1 VSPPAI
7 LVEDLSKKFNRS
19 LAGAAWLGITDGLR
33 RRLRMKPRIELAT
46 GEFWAL
52 RDLSF
57 RVERGE
63 CLGIIGPN
71 GAGKTTLLKLI
82 NRDLRPD
89 RGRIVTAAPATSL
102 IRIGSGLQPL
112 LSGREN
118 IYIQC
123 AQLGLSKRETDT
135 RIERIVEF
143 AGLRDAI
150 DAPVKAYSDG
160 MYARLEF
167 AAATC
172 VPMDLLLIDEV
183 LAVGDIA
190 FQLRCLEHINQL
202 KRAGTAVVFVS
213 HSEMNIRQVA
223 DRCLLLFDGRQ
234 LALGEPERLFA
245 HYYTAVGYCNRQL
258 SAAGGSV
265 AVPEDRAQGIAITS
279 LQRVD
284 GESTATGEG
293 YGVAIGN
300 PLPLG
305 EGRVRAEA
313 HVTATTSSQALG
325 AVALAPL
332 GFAPLALLS
341 PEGEGLDSTALKVG
355 GALELELSYR
365 ADRPSN
371 DLAVILHFWTA
382 GGLLLASV
390 DSARTGQTVTS
401 SGSGSLR
408 LQLPFLGLA
417 PGVYRIAAGFRQGER
432 LLAYR
437 SNLLELAVSD
447 DGKAESAGLVMLPV
461 VVESMGAP

>member
-1 VSPPAI
+1 VPPPAI
-7 LVEDLSKKFNRS
+7 QVEDLSKKFNRS
-19 LAGAAWLGITDGLR
+19 MAGAVWLGLKDGLR
-33 RRLRMKPRIELAT
+33 RRFGMKPRAELAP

-63 CLGIIGPN
+63 CLGVIGPN

-82 NRDLRPD
+82 NHDLRPD
-89 RGRIVTAAPATSL
+89 RGRIVTVAPAKSL

-123 AQLGLSKRETDT
+123 AQLGLSKPQTDAQV
-135 RIERIVEF
+135 ELIVEF
-143 AGLRDAI
+143 AGLKEAI
-150 DAPVKAYSDG
+150 DAPVKTYSDG

-190 FQLRCLEHINQL
+190 FQLRCLEHINEL

-245 HYYTAVGYCNRQL
+245 QYYTAVGYRNRQL
-258 SAAGGSV
+258 AAAGGSV
-265 AVPEDRAQGIAITS
+265 TPPEERADGIAITG
-279 LQRVD
+279 LQRV
-284 GESTATGEG
+284 GEEETA
-293 YGVAIGN
+293 
-300 PLPLG
+300 
-305 EGRVRAEA
+305 
-313 HVTATTSSQALG
+313 
-325 AVALAPL
+325 
-332 GFAPLALLS
+332 
-341 PEGEGLDSTALKVG
+341 KVG
-355 GALELELSYR
+355 GTLDLELSCR
-365 ADRPSN
+365 AERPLD

-390 DSARTGQTVTS
+390 DSARAGQPATASGTGT
-401 SGSGSLR
+401 LR

-417 PGVYRIAAGFRQGER
+417 PGVYRIAAGLRQGDR

-437 SNLLELAVSD
+437 ANLLEVIVTD
-447 DGKAESAGLVMLPV
+447 DGKAKPAGLAVLPV
-461 VVESMGAP
+461 VVEPREHRRMGRGAAETHR